1 MPSLVLPTLPALH
14 RHRGHYLDAVQG
26 IGLRRS
32 KTGSALLFIEQ
43 GGALYSLPVAELREV
58 LHGVRSS
65 CRISRALTTTEI
77 LRVSGVAA

>member
-1 MPSLVLPTLPALH
+1 
-14 RHRGHYLDAVQG
+14 VQG

-43 GGALYSLPVAELREV
+43 GALYSLPVAELREV
-58 LHGVRSS
+58 LHGVRSE
-65 CRISRALTTTEI
+65 CRVSRALTTTEI